1 MRWILDKPFALSA
14 SFHDG
19 ARLVSYPWGSWHND
33 TGYTWTDKEAYMT
46 PGEVT
51 ICGTLGPSSITMSKS
66 FPADHDEFYRIAT
79 AYSFTHPTMK
89 DKPKVI
95 IEPMNTKFPLSFLGP
110 AQVQERSHQR
120 GKLVPD
126 HRRDEGFQLPIHRH
140 HGGRRRG
147 LGLQVPPPL

>member
-1 MRWILDKPFALSA
+1 MRWILDMPFALSA

-66 FPADHDEFYRIAT
+66 LPADHDEFYRIAT

-95 IEPMNTKFPLSFLGP
+95 IKSMNMSFLLTLFT
-110 AQVQERSHQR
+110 RSSPSSGMESPMGQAGIR
-120 GKLVPD
+120 S
-126 HRRDEGFQLPIHRH
+126 REG
-140 HGGRRRG
+140 
-147 LGLQVPPPL
+147 